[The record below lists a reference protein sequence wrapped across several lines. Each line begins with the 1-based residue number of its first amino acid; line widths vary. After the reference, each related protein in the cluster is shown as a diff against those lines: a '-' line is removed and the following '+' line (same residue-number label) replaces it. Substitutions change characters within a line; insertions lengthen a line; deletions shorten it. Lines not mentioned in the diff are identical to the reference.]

1 MVLQS
6 HEKSLNQ
13 LNLKECEALRLILAR
28 FTEEATRF
36 LITDRVA
43 DKRAKLGRMVKLA
56 IQAGVGHPDFA
67 KIIPPPEESEEED
80 EEENEDE
87 EQPGGQEEPE
97 GEGGVDADEDGNGR
111 DKRRRQSPER
121 QPSPRTRGRGQ
132 RPRELS
138 EEGSWAGISANGA
151 DEDGEL
157 HLECGVLHHPT
168 FLLPEARGPV
178 GGYSPCVAYYGR
190 SAKEQAA
197 LRRDPRVLALW
208 GCIYLAYA

>member
-67 KIIPPPEESEEED
+67 KIIPPPEESEE
-80 EEENEDE
+80 
-87 EQPGGQEEPE
+87 
-97 GEGGVDADEDGNGR
+97 ADEDGNGR